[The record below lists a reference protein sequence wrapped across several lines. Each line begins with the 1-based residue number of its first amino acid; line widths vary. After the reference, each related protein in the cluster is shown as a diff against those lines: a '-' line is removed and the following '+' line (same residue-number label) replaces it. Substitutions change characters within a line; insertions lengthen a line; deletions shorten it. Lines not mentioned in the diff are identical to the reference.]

1 MPVSGFHRALR
12 TVLAQRCPHALLLAC
27 LLLACLLP
35 ALPVAAQQADAPAP
49 GADVASIRSWLLT
62 HNPELRARQAET
74 EAAQAQASA
83 AGSLPNPV
91 AGISLQGISP
101 RHPSLLPANV
111 GNTLYQLRQ
120 PIPLWGKRG
129 LQRSIAERNAL
140 ATGAERE
147 ATALTLLAQAEAA
160 YVRYWHAG
168 QALKLL
174 DGQLLLLRQLEDIAG
189 VRYALG
195 MAPQQDAIRAQ
206 VETSR
211 VQGLRIA
218 QEASGHESGMLL
230 NLLLGRPAEAAL
242 LEPAAVPM
250 LPVASTRLGD
260 ALTRLD
266 KGTHPALQ
274 AAQAQVEAAQ
284 DSLRLRQR
292 DRWPDI
298 SVGIGAMQ
306 RGHRIDG
313 FDLMLEVELP
323 LQRRALH
330 AREREAQRLEDAA
343 QARAE
348 GLHTTLGGQLGVAWT
363 QWRSAQRQRQLL
375 ETTRIPQAEANF
387 QSALASYQV
396 GDVDFNALLD
406 ALTDW
411 QDARLAQLDA
421 QRDELIGAANVRAL
435 EGDTP

>member
-1 MPVSGFHRALR
+1 MPVSRRFRALR
-12 TVLAQRCPHALLLAC
+12 TAFASRHALLLAC
-27 LLLACLLP
+27 LLAALP
-35 ALPVAAQQADAPAP
+35 AAAQQADAPP
-49 GADVASIRSWLLT
+49 GANVASVRDWLLA
-62 HNPELRARQAET
+62 HSPELRARQAET
-74 EAAQAQASA
+74 EAAQARASA

-129 LQRSIAERNAL
+129 LERSIAERTAL
-140 ATGAERE
+140 AKGAERE
-147 ATALTLLAQAEAA
+147 AAALELLAQAESA

-218 QEASGHESGMLL
+218 REASGHESGMLL
-230 NLLLGRPAEAAL
+230 NLLLGRPAGATL
-242 LEPAAVPM
+242 LEPAAAPL
-250 LPVASTRLGD
+250 LPVASTRLDD

-266 KGTHPALQ
+266 KGAHPALQ

-292 DRWPDI
+292 ERWPDI

-313 FDLMLEVELP
+313 YELMLEVELP
-323 LQRRALH
+323 LQRRALR

-387 QSALASYQV
+387 NSALASYQV
-396 GDVDFNALLD
+396 GEVDFNALLD
-406 ALTDW
+406 ALTQW
-411 QDARLAQLDA
+411 QDARLAHLDA
-421 QRDELIGAANVRAL
+421 QRDELLGAASVRAL
-435 EGDTP
+435 EGDAP